1 MIAWG
6 KTRPNIRTGGARRIG
21 RYKTRFA
28 AEAPGAAEDLKEFG
42 RQFAERK
49 PPRLYYLVKAPSK
62 KLGYTWY
69 VKYSDRGRLVPSKW
83 ATGTSGRDAAAA
95 FAV

>member
-1 MIAWG
+1 VIAWG

-42 RQFAERK
+42 RQ
-49 PPRLYYLVKAPSK
+49 LYASFL
-62 KLGYTWY
+62 KLLKN
-69 VKYSDRGRLVPSKW
+69 KYIDII
-83 ATGTSGRDAAAA
+83 
-95 FAV
+95 